1 MKRPWKSVTSDP
13 AVGIAVLATDMTIS
27 SWNLAAEQ
35 LTGYTFEAVQT
46 IGLEH
51 LFVPEE
57 VVQHLLHQ
65 GQEGIGT
72 PREYLHLYSADG
84 RLIPV
89 TVQISPQQRH
99 GHNPWHVE
107 VAFGARD
114 PLQPPPDSNTQ
125 YHLMNRLASTL
136 SHEIRNPLS
145 TIALHADLIAEALQ
159 HPALDHRAE
168 MTASLAEIKA
178 EIARLDNLVQG
189 YLSLARLEN
198 LQREPVDLGA
208 VVEDLV
214 WGLQE
219 QLAASGIMLRLQGIK
234 DLGQVTVHQQTFRQA
249 LLNLLHNAMEAM
261 PQGGTVTL
269 RGTRLDTLVRL
280 EVQDTG
286 SGVHAEVLPWLFMPF
301 HTTKPKGT
309 GLGLYVVQQIVA
321 AHAGE
326 ILVTSASGEGT
337 TFTILL
343 PLT

>member
-1 MKRPWKSVTSDP
+1 MKRPWVSVTSEP
-13 AVGIAVLATDMTIS
+13 TAGIAVLATDLTIS
-27 SWNLAAEQ
+27 SWNREAEQ
-35 LTGYTFEAVQT
+35 LTGYTLKAVQA

-51 LFVPEE
+51 LFAPAE
-57 VVQHLLHQ
+57 VMQHLLRQ
-65 GQEGIGT
+65 AQEGVAT

-84 RLIPV
+84 HLIPV
-89 TVQISPQQRH
+89 TVQVSPPRH
-99 GHNPWHVE
+99 QEHNPWHIE
-107 VAFGARD
+107 VAFGERG
-114 PLQPPPDSNTQ
+114 PLPPSPDDREQ
-125 YHLMNRLASTL
+125 YRLMNRLASSL

-145 TIALHADLIAEALQ
+145 TIALYVDLMAESLQ
-159 HPALDHRAE
+159 HPTSNSHPE
-168 MTASLAEIKA
+168 MMASVAEIKA

-189 YLSLARLEN
+189 YLALARLEK
-198 LQREPVDLGA
+198 LQHEPVDLGA

-219 QLAASGIMLRLQGIK
+219 QLAARGIMLRLQGIN
-234 DLGQVTVHQQTFRQA
+234 DLGQVTVHQQTFSQA
-249 LLNLLHNAMEAM
+249 LLNLLCNAMEAM

-286 SGVHAEVLPWLFMPF
+286 RGMPAEAIPWLFMPF
-301 HTTKPKGT
+301 HTTKPEGT

-321 AHAGE
+321 AHGGE

-343 PLT
+343 PLV

>member
-1 MKRPWKSVTSDP
+1 MQMPWKSVTSEP
-13 AVGIAVLATDMTIS
+13 RVGIAVLATDMTVS
-27 SWNLAAEQ
+27 SWNHAAEQ
-35 LTGYTFEAVQT
+35 LTGYTLEAVQA

-51 LFVPEE
+51 LFVPTE
-57 VVQHLLHQ
+57 VVQHLLRQ
-65 GQEGIGT
+65 GQEGVGT

-89 TVQISPQQRH
+89 TVQVSPQPRH
-99 GHNPWHVE
+99 GHNPWHIE
-107 VAFGARD
+107 VAFGERG
-114 PLQPPPDSNTQ
+114 PLSSPSESNEQ

-145 TIALHADLIAEALQ
+145 TIALHADLMAETLQ
-159 HPALDHRAE
+159 HTASEYHAE
-168 MTASLAEIKA
+168 MIASLAEIKA

-189 YLSLARLEN
+189 YLALARLEK

-219 QLAASGIMLRLQGIK
+219 QLAARGIMPRLQGIK
-234 DLGQVTVHQQTFRQA
+234 DLGQVTIHQQTFRQA
-249 LLNLLHNAMEAM
+249 LLNLLRNAMEAM
-261 PQGGTVTL
+261 PQGGTLTL
-269 RGTRLDTLVRL
+269 RGARLDTLVRL

-286 SGVHAEVLPWLFMPF
+286 CGMQTEAIPWLFMPF
-301 HTTKPKGT
+301 HTTKAEGT
-309 GLGLYVVQQIVA
+309 GLGLYVVQQIIA

-326 ILVTSASGEGT
+326 ILVSSASGEGT

-343 PLT
+343 PLG